1 MADVMLSLTI
11 GGEVKDIRKLPFRRN
26 QDFKK
31 KLIDVA
37 KKVMPQVDQMSK
49 PPATDE
55 DGKQTGEA
63 LTAYIVAML
72 ESVDGLLEDALS
84 LIIAYAS
91 GTLPK
96 TIDDEILDDEI
107 IDAFLCVANAA
118 VPLKKLQALA
128 AGFSSIG

>member
-1 MADVMLSLTI
+1 MAVMLSLTI
-11 GGEVKDIRKLPFRRN
+11 GGEVKEIRKLPFRQN

-49 PPATDE
+49 PPATNE
-55 DGKQTGEA
+55 AGTQSGEA

-72 ESVDGLLEDALS
+72 ESIDGLLEEAFK

-91 GTLPK
+91 GTLSHEL
-96 TIDDEILDDEI
+96 DQEILDDEI
-107 IDAFLCVANAA
+107 IDAFLCIANAA
-118 VPLKKLQALA
+118 VPIKKLQVLA

>member
-1 MADVMLSLTI
+1 MAQIMLSLTI
-11 GGEVKDIRKLPFRRN
+11 GGEVKEIQKLPFRRN

-37 KKVMPQVDQMSK
+37 KKVMPQVDQMGK
-49 PPATDE
+49 PPEKDA
-55 DGKQTGEA
+55 DGNQSGEA

-84 LIIAYAS
+84 LIVAYAS
-91 GTLPK
+91 GKLPK
-96 TIDDEILDDEI
+96 SIDDEILDEEI
-107 IDAFLCVANAA
+107 IDAFLCIANAA
-118 VPLKKLQALA
+118 VPLKKLQVLA